1 MQLKKIYRY
10 IRIDVIRLLARIFGT
25 GLNLK
30 NLNQKALILAPHPDD
45 EVLGCA
51 GLIQYLNKTGKEV
64 YVAILTNGENSL
76 QNCKKDEIIQA
87 RKTSTLKA
95 AEILN
100 LKNLYWCNMEDGNI
114 GGSKHEL
121 LLDFAYELKP
131 DVVFVPHYLEGW
143 TDHEATEK
151 IGSDL
156 ISKIPHLICYHYCVW
171 FWFSMPY
178 SKLTKVHWKNAKI
191 LNMSD
196 KEHQN
201 KLKAIGVYVE
211 EKSPEGDPYSGYLP
225 DEFLYA
231 NRWKKELFFEVK
243 K

>member
-1 MQLKKIYRY
+1 MYLKKIYRY
-10 IRIDVIRLLARIFGT
+10 IRIEVIRLLARIFGAD
-25 GLNLK
+25 LNWE
-30 NLNQKALILAPHPDD
+30 NLNRKVLILAPHPDD

-51 GLIQYLNKTGKEV
+51 GLIQYLNRTGKEV

-76 QNCKKDEIIQA
+76 QNGKKDEIVQA

-95 AEILN
+95 SEILN
-100 LKNLYWCNMEDGNI
+100 LKNIYWCNMEDGNI

-121 LLDFAYELKP
+121 LLDFVNELKP
-131 DVVFVPHYLEGW
+131 DLIFVPHYLEGW
-143 TDHEATEK
+143 KDHEATEK

-156 ISKIPHLICYHYCVW
+156 MSMMPYLICYHYCVW

-178 SKLTKVHWKNAKI
+178 AKFTKVHWKNAKI
-191 LNMSD
+191 LTMSD

-201 KLKAIGVYVE
+201 KLKAINVYVE
-211 EKSPEGDPYSGYLP
+211 EKSPEGEPYSGYLP

-231 NRWKKELFFEVK
+231 NRWRKELFFEVK